1 MSMGLV
7 LLEGCGGLRKTCE
20 NAAVESSRN
29 KALKKLKLVVP
40 FVGCTQMELAESCLN
55 AGGLVTMECV
65 FIVRSLDKMATKSP
79 RTKVL
84 KKPTGYYR

>member
-1 MSMGLV
+1 MGLV
-7 LLEGCGGLRKTCE
+7 LLAGCDG
-20 NAAVESSRN
+20 SRRLVKMRQLN
-29 KALKKLKLVVP
+29 HMEQALKKLKLVVP

-79 RTKVL
+79 RNKAL
-84 KKPTGYYR
+84 KKPTGYYRWTR